1 MAFPNLGKRHAR
13 LAFCGAPLGVAR
25 NCSAKHNAVV
35 VEEGGGDLDAGDGC
49 ADEEGGG
56 EL

>member
-1 MAFPNLGKRHAR
+1 MAFPSLGKRHAR